1 MHTGADAVPLGRARG
16 VHMPGT
22 APPGLIEGHD
32 TTMTPNV
39 FPTRFDALI
48 IGGGPAGLSAAT
60 YLARA
65 RRSIA
70 LFDRARP
77 GRSDWAQ
84 YNWNYLGF
92 PDGISIVE
100 LCDRGRQQA
109 ARFGAQLF
117 EADIS
122 ALRPDG
128 DGFAASITGGEVC
141 GRSVILATGVT
152 DRWVSF
158 PNYTNYIGRSMHTCI
173 VCDGYEMAG
182 QRVVI
187 AGNTEHA
194 AQVARQTLNY
204 DPAEVILVTNSDHRE
219 IPESVV
225 EALAAQ
231 GIRVI
236 VDRIV
241 GARAK
246 AMGMF
251 TALLLA
257 SGDAVELDH
266 LFSVQGADPNSALA
280 QLLGVATSG
289 DGYIQTDTE
298 ARTNVPGVYA
308 AGDVT
313 RLFSNLVLTAA
324 HEGATAATSL
334 SYDLS
339 QRDGA
344 MLVDQDADAP

>member
-1 MHTGADAVPLGRARG
+1 MSTDAL
-16 VHMPGT
+16 
-22 APPGLIEGHD
+22 
-32 TTMTPNV
+32 
-39 FPTRFDALI
+39 PTRFDALI
-48 IGGGPAGLSAAT
+48 IGGGPAGLAAAV

-65 RRSIA
+65 RCSVA

-92 PDGISIVE
+92 PDGISVVE
-100 LCDRGRQQA
+100 LCNRGRQQA

-117 EADIS
+117 EADVS
-122 ALRPDG
+122 ALRPDS
-128 DGFAASITGGEVC
+128 DGFAASVAGRDVC
-141 GRSVILATGVT
+141 GRAVILATGVT
-152 DRWVSF
+152 DRWVTF
-158 PNYTNYIGRSMHTCI
+158 PGYMDYIGRSMHTCI

-194 AQVARQTLNY
+194 GHVARQMLDYAPRQVT
-204 DPAEVILVTNSDHRE
+204 LVTNNDTLE
-219 IPESVV
+219 IPDWMVD
-225 EALAAQ
+225 ALAEL
-231 GIRVI
+231 GVSLI

-241 GARAK
+241 SARAK
-246 AMGMF
+246 ATGMF
-251 TALLLA
+251 EALELA
-257 SGDAVELDH
+257 SGDDVELDH
-266 LFSVQGADPNSALA
+266 LFSLQGAIPNSALA
-280 QLLGVATSG
+280 QSLGIATCG

-324 HEGATAATSL
+324 HEGATAATTL
-334 SYDLS
+334 SYDLR

-344 MLVDQDADAP
+344 TLMHQDDGAP